1 MTDAIITPDCDFLV
15 PAFFSTSIKIC
26 LLKLYLAKIYFK
38 NMENFKKK
46 FYKNL
51 VYFIVLGRFSL
62 KRPRA
67 ILGIFYAHGRFSI
80 KRPI

>member
-1 MTDAIITPDCDFLV
+1 MADAIITPVCDFLV
-15 PAFFSTSIKIC
+15 PAFFRTSIKIY

-38 NMENFKKK
+38 IMENYKKK

-51 VYFIVLGRFSL
+51 VYFIPLGRFSL
-62 KRPRA
+62 KRPGA